1 MYIFVYIFCTHL
13 LHVLIVNFCRC
24 YLLGRLRDAN
34 DRQVDSKLFLEDEK
48 EVVEEVE
55 EEDSGDERE
64 DEIQTEKSKFMFL
77 LLLGYFCV

>member
-1 MYIFVYIFCTHL
+1 M
-13 LHVLIVNFCRC
+13 HVLIVKFCRC
-24 YLLGRLRDAN
+24 LLLGRLRDAN
-34 DRQVDSKLFLEDEK
+34 DRQVDSKSFLEDEK

-77 LLLGYFCV
+77 LLLGYFRVLNCL

>member
-1 MYIFVYIFCTHL
+1 MSVSPVT
-13 LHVLIVNFCRC
+13 
-24 YLLGRLRDAN
+24 
-34 DRQVDSKLFLEDEK
+34 QVDSKSFLEDEK

-77 LLLGYFCV
+77 LVLGYFRVLNYLFKYFFVVLFTNVFFYYYFLFIIS